1 MSRLRL
7 ALLALFISVLTIL
20 LAGCK
25 KVDGQIPPEGP
36 GPSEGTVRYFVGPN
50 RVDCVG
56 EGIQKCLLV
65 KEEPE
70 AEWRRFYDSIE
81 GFEYQE
87 GYLYEI
93 LVDATPVENPPADGS
108 SIAYRLVRIVSKT
121 RP

>member
-1 MSRLRL
+1 MSRFRL
-7 ALLALFISVLTIL
+7 ALLALFVSVLTIL
-20 LAGCK
+20 LAGCQ
-25 KVDGQIPPEGP
+25 KVDDPPTPEGP
-36 GPSEGTVRYFVGPN
+36 EPSEGAVRWFVAPS

-56 EGIQKCLLV
+56 EGVQKCLLV

-93 LVDATPVENPPADGS
+93 LVDATPVENPPADAS
-108 SIAYRLVRIVSKT
+108 SMAYRLVRIVSKT
-121 RP
+121 RG

>member
-7 ALLALFISVLTIL
+7 ALLALFISMLTIF
-20 LAGCK
+20 LAGCEK
-25 KVDGQIPPEGP
+25 ADGQIPVEGP
-36 GPSEGTVRYFVGPN
+36 ELSEGSVRYFVGPR
-50 RVDCVG
+50 RVECTG
-56 EGIQKCLLV
+56 EGIRKCLLV
-65 KEEPE
+65 KQEPE

-108 SIAYRLVRIVSKT
+108 SMAYRLVRIVSKT
-121 RP
+121 RS